1 MAREAMQ
8 PFYSRDTAWLEE
20 GLIEE
25 DLIIVKWRML
35 CHEHNRGLQQPKHI
49 S

>member
-8 PFYSRDTAWLEE
+8 SFYGKNSGWLEE
-20 GLIEE
+20 GLIAE
-25 DLIIVKWRML
+25 DLLIVKWREL
-35 CHEHNRGLQQPKHI
+35 CHQHNRGLQLPKHI